1 MEPWKRRRPRC
12 ASGTTNRLQWG
23 HGDGAVEEV
32 DIDDIARQRRPLQW
46 GHGDGAVE
54 EDRQRRLGDGDDDAS
69 MGPRR
74 WSRGRV
80 PYLRRRFHQDPVAS
94 MGPRRWSRGR
104 GQRDVVEVELTAA

>member
-74 WSRGRV
+74 WSRGRGNSRQCSV
-80 PYLRRRFHQDPVAS
+80 WRYLAS
-94 MGPRRWSRGR
+94 MGPRRWSRG
-104 GQRDVVEVELTAA
+104 